1 MAQAYTAIPQGGLYN
16 IPEALPQ
23 GLLYRYKKISN
34 ISRQNMKMPPN
45 NGQGDVWAGQ
55 KIIVTLPA
63 NALIDLSTFTMDFK
77 GYTQHNGTNGVAT
90 SPSGYCQ
97 TRFFPRN
104 TQSLIET
111 LEIKIGGQTRQLI
124 NNYGYIYNILN
135 DFTTGTDATN
145 KNRIGQNAD
154 PSCKYYSSRSGA
166 RRRCGFPIGLIS
178 EPKSANDQDDYTIR
192 NWLGFFQGSTS
203 IIDTSMFGQIDIEIT
218 LAPAGVLGL
227 GKAPAAGALASLAFD
242 AASNEIGVAIPAAA
256 ALTAAIAAEGTSY
269 KLSDINFTFVR
280 YDAPKAVT
288 DAMTSVLA
296 SNAVY
301 QYWFPSYTS
310 FSGQPVNG
318 SKTGTT
324 RISISTSSLEML
336 IGTFMVQNRDTQTQ
350 FVLGDYKA
358 KYANAGDSIN
368 AEYGSSVQT
377 FRSALTAGEPICFNQ
392 TKYFIRNG
400 TTLKQCR
407 WGIGNVYFNYETIP
421 EQFSNVLRAFN
432 TQNDTLGGFH
442 EGLTGLPAFQD
453 TYYAHIL
460 TLNVT
465 GENDIYTISGLD
477 ASTLPTQIS
486 WEYVGGEDA
495 TNSTYTDIYGTDNTI
510 HTPLIIAVHSA
521 HLDIMANRQ
530 IITRV

>member
-1 MAQAYTAIPQGGLYN
+1 MAQAYTAIPEGSLFN

-34 ISRQNMKMPPN
+34 ISRQNMKIPPN

-55 KIIVTLPA
+55 KIIVTLPT

-77 GYTQHNGTNGVAT
+77 GYTQHNGSSGALGPT
-90 SPSGYCQ
+90 GYCQ
-97 TRFFPRN
+97 SRFFPRN

-111 LEIKIGGQTRQLI
+111 MELKIGGQTRQLI
-124 NNYGYIYNILN
+124 NNYGYIYNVLN

-154 PSCKYYSSRSGA
+154 PSCKYYYSKSGT
-166 RRRCGFPIGLIS
+166 RRRCGFPVGLIAD
-178 EPKSANDQDDYTIR
+178 PKSANDNDDYTIR

-203 IIDTSMFGQIDIEIT
+203 IIDTSMFGQIDLEIT

-227 GKAPAAGALASLAFD
+227 GSPITANALVAVTAPNS
-242 AASNEIGVAIPAAA
+242 EIGIAIPAAVVIG
-256 ALTAAIAAEGTSY
+256 AILPAEGTSY
-269 KLSDINFTFVR
+269 KLTDINFTMVK
-280 YDAPKAVT
+280 YDLPRAVT
-288 DAMTSVLA
+288 DAMTAVLA

-301 QYWFPSYTS
+301 QFWYPSYTS
-310 FSGQPVNG
+310 FMGQPVTG

-324 RISISTSSLEML
+324 RISISTSSLDML
-336 IGTFMVQNRDTQTQ
+336 IGTFMVQNRDTQNY
-350 FVLGDYKA
+350 FLLGDYNLNYLA
-358 KYANAGDSIN
+358 AQSA
-368 AEYGSSVQT
+368 AEYGNADSA
-377 FRSALTAGEPICFNQ
+377 FRNAITKCEPVCFNQ
-392 TKYFIRNG
+392 TKYFVRNG
-400 TTLKQCR
+400 TSLKQCR

-421 EQFSNVLRAFN
+421 DQFSNVLRAFN

-460 TLNVT
+460 TLNAS
-465 GENDIYTISGLD
+465 GENDVYTVSGLD
-477 ASTLPTQIS
+477 ASTLPIQIS
-486 WEYVGGEDA
+486 WEYIGGDDVTNA
-495 TNSTYTDIYGTDNTI
+495 TNTSIYGTDNTI
-510 HTPLIIAVHSA
+510 HTPLIIAVYSA

>member
-1 MAQAYTAIPQGGLYN
+1 MAQAYTAIPQGALFN

-34 ISRQNMKMPPN
+34 ISRQNMKIPPN
-45 NGQGDVWAGQ
+45 NGQGEVWAGQ
-55 KIIVTLPA
+55 KIIVTLPQ

-77 GYTQHNGTNGVAT
+77 GYTQHNGTSSVG
-90 SPSGYCQ
+90 PLGYCQ
-97 TRFFPRN
+97 SRFFPRN

-135 DFTTGTDATN
+135 DYTTGTDATN

-154 PSCKYYSSRSGA
+154 PSCKYYYSKSGV
-166 RRRCGFPIGLIS
+166 RRRCGYPVGLIS
-178 EPKSANDQDDYTIR
+178 DSKSANDQDDYTIR

-203 IIDTSMFGQIDIEIT
+203 IIDTSMFGQLDLEIT
-218 LAPAGVLGL
+218 LAPAGVLML
-227 GKAPAAGALASLAFD
+227 GKAPD
-242 AASNEIGVAIPAAA
+242 ATTIANVTDANSEIGIDIPSVATNTTTI
-256 ALTAAIAAEGTSY
+256 TAEGTSY
-269 KLSDINFTFVR
+269 KLSDISFNVVK
-280 YDAPKAVT
+280 YDLPRAVT
-288 DAMTSVLA
+288 DAMTAVLA
-296 SNAVY
+296 SGSVY

-310 FSGQPVNG
+310 FMGQPVNG

-324 RISISTSSLEML
+324 RISLSTSSLEML
-336 IGTFMVQNRDTQTQ
+336 IGTFMVQNRDTQT
-350 FVLGDYKA
+350 FPLLGTHKSYYVA
-358 KYANAGDSIN
+358 PLST
-368 AEYGSSVQT
+368 AEYGSKDRTYRAAIQNCV
-377 FRSALTAGEPICFNQ
+377 PMCFNQ
-392 TKYFIRNG
+392 SKYFVRNG
-400 TTLKQCR
+400 TSLKQCR

-442 EGLTGLPAFQD
+442 EGLTSLAAFQE

-460 TLNVT
+460 TLNVP
-465 GENDIYTISGLD
+465 GENDVYTVSGLD

-486 WEYVGGEDA
+486 WEYVGGEDVTNA
-495 TNSTYTDIYGTDNTI
+495 TWDEVYDATLNTI
-510 HTPLIIAVHSA
+510 HTPVIIAVYSS
-521 HLDIMANRQ
+521 HLDVMANRQ

>member
-1 MAQAYTAIPQGGLYN
+1 MAQTYTAIPTGGLYN

-34 ISRQNMKMPPN
+34 ISRQNMKIPPN

-55 KIIVTLPA
+55 KIIVTLPS

-77 GYTQHNGTNGVAT
+77 GYTQHNGSAGLLSA
-90 SPSGYCQ
+90 SGYCQ
-97 TRFFPRN
+97 SRFFPRN

-111 LEIKIGGQTRQLI
+111 MEIKIGGQTRQLI

-135 DFTTGTDATN
+135 DYTTGTDATN

-154 PSCKYYSSRSGA
+154 PSCKYYSSKSGA
-166 RRRCGFPIGLIS
+166 RRRCGFPVGLIS
-178 EPKSANDQDDYTIR
+178 DPKSANDNDDYTIR

-203 IIDTSMFGQIDIEIT
+203 IIDTSMFGQIDLEIT
-218 LAPAGVLGL
+218 LAPAGALGL
-227 GKAPAAGALASLAFD
+227 GTLPEAGLFAAVT
-242 AASNEIGVAIPAAA
+242 AANSEIGVAMPATAV
-256 ALTAAIAAEGTSY
+256 LTATIPAEGTSY
-269 KLSDINFTFVR
+269 KLTDINFTMVR
-280 YDAPKAVT
+280 YDLPKTVT
-288 DAMTSVLA
+288 DAMTAVLA

-301 QYWFPSYTS
+301 QYWYPSYTS
-310 FSGQPVNG
+310 FMGQPVTG

-336 IGTFMVQNRDTQTQ
+336 IGTFMVQNRDTSNY
-350 FVLGDYKA
+350 FLLGDYNAYYIASAA
-358 KYANAGDSIN
+358 KG
-368 AEYGSSVQT
+368 EYGAADLT
-377 FRSALTAGEPICFNQ
+377 FRNAITKCEPICFNQ
-392 TKYFIRNG
+392 TKYFVRNG

-407 WGIGNVYFNYETIP
+407 WAIGNVYFNYETIP

-460 TLNVT
+460 TLNVS
-465 GENDIYTISGLD
+465 GENDIYTVSGLD

-486 WEYVGGEDA
+486 WEYVGGEDVTNA
-495 TNSTYTDIYGTDNTI
+495 TNTSIYGTDNTI
-510 HTPLIIAVHSA
+510 HTPLIIAVYSA

>member
-1 MAQAYTAIPQGGLYN
+1 MTQVYSAPPAGGLFN

-34 ISRQNMKMPPN
+34 LSRQNLKLPPN

-55 KIIVTLPA
+55 KIIVTLPQ

-77 GYTQHNGTNGVAT
+77 GYTQHNGTNGVT
-90 SPSGYCQ
+90 GPTGYCQ
-97 TRFFPRN
+97 SRFFPRN

-154 PSCKYYSSRSGA
+154 PSCKYYYSNSGV
-166 RRRCGFPIGLIS
+166 RRRCGFPIGLIADS
-178 EPKSANDQDDYTIR
+178 KSANDYDDYTIR

-203 IIDTSMFGQIDIEIT
+203 IIDTSMFGQIDIEIS
-218 LAPAGVLGL
+218 LAPAGVLML
-227 GKAPAAGALASLAFD
+227 GAATTTTALAAINGSQ
-242 AASNEIGVAIPAAA
+242 IGTNIAAA
-256 ALTAAIAAEGTSY
+256 VSVGAAVAAEGTSY
-269 KLSDINFTFVR
+269 KLSDISFTMVR
-280 YDAPKAVT
+280 YDLPKAIT

-310 FSGQPVNG
+310 FMGQPVTG

-324 RISISTSSLEML
+324 RISLSTSSLEML
-336 IGTFMVQNRDTQTQ
+336 IGTFMVQNRDTQVQ
-350 FVLGDYKA
+350 PIMGDYIDRSVSAQSMAELGDASK
-358 KYANAGDSIN
+358 
-368 AEYGSSVQT
+368 T
-377 FRSALTAGEPICFNQ
+377 FRYNLLSSEPIIFNQ
-392 TKYFIRNG
+392 SKYFIRNG

-407 WGIGNVYFNYETIP
+407 WGIGSVYFNYETIP

-432 TQNDTLGGFH
+432 SQNDTLGGFH

-460 TLNVT
+460 TLNAT

-477 ASTLPTQIS
+477 SSTLPCQIS
-486 WEYVGGEDA
+486 WEYVGGEDTTNA
-495 TNSTYTDIYGTDNTI
+495 TFTDIYGTGNTI
-510 HTPLIIAVHSA
+510 HTPLIIAVYSA

-530 IITRV
+530 IITRA